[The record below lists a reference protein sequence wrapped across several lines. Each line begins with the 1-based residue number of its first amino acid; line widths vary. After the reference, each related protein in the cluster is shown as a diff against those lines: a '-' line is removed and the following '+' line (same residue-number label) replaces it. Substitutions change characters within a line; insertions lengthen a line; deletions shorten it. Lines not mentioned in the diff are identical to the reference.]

1 MNNASF
7 ASLSLI
13 ALASLASATAVTSAP
28 LRAGTLRG
36 CIVHG
41 GVIATTTR
49 AQAVMIEDGAVTY
62 RDPIG
67 APTRIETSLT
77 MDAPDEVLALGDLMI
92 GVGRTGEDRSLAG
105 GAFVERG
112 AGLASLSHGPN
123 AAVQGSVDRIDLRA
137 LFDDDGPAG
146 DFAGYVLGPAW
157 RTSGFGDGAI
167 TGRSRNGDASG
178 RCGQWQT

>member
-92 GVGRTGEDRSLAG
+92 GVGRAGEDRSLG
-105 GAFVERG
+105 RRG
-112 AGLASLSHGPN
+112 TC
-123 AAVQGSVDRIDLRA
+123 R
-137 LFDDDGPAG
+137 
-146 DFAGYVLGPAW
+146 AW
-157 RTSGFGDGAI
+157 RRAGIVKPWAECSRPGER
-167 TGRSRNGDASG
+167 RSYRLA
-178 RCGQWQT
+178 RAVR